1 MTMTTAHT
9 RRWGKTGATQ
19 QRILD
24 AATEVF
30 ATRGFTAATMADVVA
45 GSGASIGSIYHH
57 FGGKKELF
65 LAIFERLAADINRY
79 IETAADTAGEINGQL
94 ALEANA
100 RAYLDAIWAY
110 RRAAMVL
117 VSGDTPAGFDGVRRS
132 NMLAGFRR
140 WMSVLELD
148 RSPRGQLLTRI
159 LVDVMAEASVMV
171 MMCEDPA
178 EVGPITD
185 ATIESIDRLTS

>member
-1 MTMTTAHT
+1 MTTAT
-9 RRWGKTGATQ
+9 RRWARSDATQ

-30 ATRGFTAATMADVVA
+30 AARGFTATTMADIVDH
-45 GSGASIGSIYHH
+45 SGASIGSIYHH

-65 LAIFERLAADINRY
+65 LAIFDRLVADIDRHIDAAADSPVELNAR
-79 IETAADTAGEINGQL
+79 L

-100 RAYLDAIWAY
+100 RAFLNAMWAN

-117 VSGDTPAGFDGVRRS
+117 ASGDNPAGFDGMRRS
-132 NMLAGFRR
+132 STLRGFRR

-148 RSPRGQLLTRI
+148 RSARGQLLTRI
-159 LVDVMAEASVMV
+159 LTTVMAEASGMV
-171 MMCEDPA
+171 IMCDAPA
-178 EVGPITD
+178 DVEPITE
-185 ATIESIDRLTS
+185 ATIELINRLTS

>member
-1 MTMTTAHT
+1 MTAST
-9 RRWGKTGATQ
+9 RRWAKTDSTQ

-30 ATRGFTAATMADVVA
+30 AARGFTAATMADIVDH
-45 GSGASIGSIYHH
+45 SGASIGSIYHH

-159 LVDVMAEASVMV
+159 LVDVMAEASLMV